1 MRSRLW
7 KVLVSDMSY
16 LDYRKLPKKIY
27 YTAIVVV
34 ILCST
39 FLAGAYVGKMVQEEQ
54 DRLYVGKVIEKEH
67 VPEKIENGER
77 YDETYYIVVEDNHG
91 DYLRYSVSKDVY
103 KQIDIGEMYRR
114 K

>member
-1 MRSRLW
+1 
-7 KVLVSDMSY
+7 MSY

-27 YTAIVVV
+27 YITIVVV
-34 ILCST
+34 VLCSI

-77 YDETYYIVVEDNHG
+77 FDEAYYIVVEDNHKEL
-91 DYLRYSVSKDVY
+91 LRYSASKDAYQQIYIGDMY
-103 KQIDIGEMYRR
+103 KR

>member
-1 MRSRLW
+1 MQSRLW

>member
-1 MRSRLW
+1 
-7 KVLVSDMSY
+7 MSY
-16 LDYRKLPKKIY
+16 LDYRKLPSKIY
-27 YTAIVVV
+27 YVAIVVV
-34 ILCST
+34 VLCSI

-54 DRLYVGKVIEKEH
+54 DRLYVGKVVEKEH

-77 YDETYYIVVEDNHG
+77 FEEAHYIVIEDNHG

-103 KQIDIGEMYRR
+103 QQIDIGERYKR